1 MPFAGVSA
9 TEKEPAMPDYYLRNE
24 MMTQLPAPYR
34 ILHILQRSAG
44 FDMELHSHPFY
55 HVNFITAGTLLV
67 QYQDH
72 QYQVHEGQAVILPP
86 DIPHALSS
94 PEGYCQI
101 GIDILNQ
108 PDTRGVFELFR
119 NTYPEGFAIISMV
132 QFPYTFEYLF
142 KAIRNLTKL
151 NTLMLY
157 NASEAFILKLIA
169 ESAVGHNDSFR
180 EKFLDMFSD
189 GKGYDL
195 TLDQMCKKMNLSKTH
210 LERMVRTEFECGAM
224 EYCQK
229 MKLNKACLLL
239 QNTDLPIHQIAELL
253 KFYDE
258 SHFCSFFK
266 RRMQVTPNHYRNETR
281 HIV

>member
-1 MPFAGVSA
+1 M
-9 TEKEPAMPDYYLRNE
+9 
-24 MMTQLPAPYR
+24 
-34 ILHILQRSAG
+34 
-44 FDMELHSHPFY
+44 
-55 HVNFITAGTLLV
+55 
-67 QYQDH
+67 
-72 QYQVHEGQAVILPP
+72 ILPP

-132 QFPYTFEYLF
+132 QFSYTFEYLF

-157 NASEAFILKLIA
+157 NASEAFILELIA

-239 QNTDLPIHQIAELL
+239 QNTDLPIRQIAELL